1 MKGRHV
7 DTYMFEY
14 ENTISYL
21 PRADRY
27 LAYMEVYVLKLNFCQ
42 QICKHAHLRTAH
54 DGMF

>member
-7 DTYMFEY
+7 DTYMFGY